1 VKTAKSKVTMVGQ
14 APPVEDVVMVS
25 PVKEGMKR
33 TKPVKIMQAVADTS
47 KKPAPLKDSAAS
59 EKDREW
65 NRMLEQRQEELKV
78 KHQRLD
84 EERAKLAEQEKELE
98 MEQVQLKLKYLQ
110 ANMDTLPLWHQK
122 ELEKLRLAEVQAR
135 VDMLNHKDVELLARN
150 QRMLRENELRM
161 EGVARLQSQRLLDT
175 QQRLFENKQRKLFES
190 NQRQLLS
197 AEMTRRSV
205 ESRDRIIKPIIEMLR
220 DKGLV
225 TESDDISFSLDD
237 KELIVNGKKQPEEI
251 FESFKHEFL
260 YNSDDYI
267 KYSKHGGTESTSINR
282 HKD

>member
-1 VKTAKSKVTMVGQ
+1 
-14 APPVEDVVMVS
+14 
-25 PVKEGMKR
+25 
-33 TKPVKIMQAVADTS
+33 
-47 KKPAPLKDSAAS
+47 
-59 EKDREW
+59 
-65 NRMLEQRQEELKV
+65 
-78 KHQRLD
+78 
-84 EERAKLAEQEKELE
+84 
-98 MEQVQLKLKYLQ
+98 
-110 ANMDTLPLWHQK
+110 
-122 ELEKLRLAEVQAR
+122 
-135 VDMLNHKDVELLARN
+135 
-150 QRMLRENELRM
+150 M